1 METEKVE
8 RLRQYLAGR
17 SEIVA
22 GEQLVLRDLR
32 EKARDRQ
39 RPMLR
44 LPLLLIGA
52 GGCYL
57 LLMEGRQR

>member
-39 RPMLR
+39 RPMLS

>member
-8 RLRQYLAGR
+8 RLRQYLAYR

-39 RPMLR
+39 RLMLG
-44 LPLLLIGA
+44 LPLFLIGA
-52 GGCYL
+52 GGCSL
-57 LLMEGRQR
+57 LLMEERQR